1 LRLYENLANQPQL
14 KVKTKKRTICLIV
27 IVVIYSAL
35 AVTSVSAHAL
45 LLRSN
50 PQANAVLKQAPVQV
64 ELFFSESVEAKLSTI
79 KVYDTNGN
87 EVDVGDVRVDLADPT
102 RMTVSLHS
110 LNDGVYTVTWKAV
123 SATDGHQTSGT
134 FSFAVGNVNPSS
146 LPVGQQTTSSSLPIS
161 ALVSKWLLL
170 ASLALLAGQAPFT
183 MLIWN
188 PAIKQDAK
196 ELSNEIRTPS
206 SWEKLCWLGLIGTF
220 LAIGLGVLSQAGQ
233 STGNELALPWAKE
246 TINVLFGTRLGV
258 IWLLRLALVL
268 GNVWLARKPEVTWKR
283 LAGFVI
289 SLALLYTV
297 SLTSHADTEAHPALP
312 VLDDWLHMVGMTFW
326 LGGLA
331 YLLTGLR
338 ELQTVEGKLRTRL
351 TSLVMTRFSWMAV
364 VSVAIIGVTGLYS
377 ASRRVGSMTA
387 LLTTIYGHALLLKQ
401 VFVGALLCLGAINL
415 LIITPRL
422 NRDRLLGANN
432 TLLVSRFGKMVG
444 AEVILAGLLLA
455 SVSLL
460 TYLPPARIIPPN
472 TDLTGTTKIDDLNI
486 ELSISPGFVGQ
497 NTFTLHLTSQGQPV
511 QSVKETLLRFTPNK
525 GNIPPSDLEL
535 IGQGGGAFT
544 AKGTSL
550 SLPANWQV
558 QVIVRR
564 ENKFDAYAN
573 FNFNVLTP
581 GAASESTTTPR
592 MVGTLII
599 GLLFGLLALSYPGK
613 PALRLGLGGVLTLAI
628 VGLGIFYLTRPVTSI
643 NGQANPI
650 PPNSESVTAGQA
662 IYTLHCVPCH
672 GVAGKGDGPLGLT
685 LNPRPADLTLH
696 AIPGVHTDA
705 QLFDW
710 ITNGFPGSRM
720 PAWKTLLSDT
730 DRWNLVNF
738 IRTLAPK

>member
-1 LRLYENLANQPQL
+1 M
-14 KVKTKKRTICLIV
+14 I

-35 AVTSVSAHAL
+35 TVTAVSAHAL

-50 PQANAVLKQAPVQV
+50 PQANTVLKQAPVQV

-79 KVYDTNGN
+79 KVYNTSGN
-87 EVDVGDVRVDLADPT
+87 EVDVGDVRVDPADPT

-110 LNDGVYTVTWKAV
+110 LSDGVYTVTWKAV

-134 FSFAVGNVNPSS
+134 FSFAVGNVNPSTM
-146 LPVGQQTTSSSLPIS
+146 PVGQQTTSSSLPIS
-161 ALVSKWLLL
+161 ALISKWFLL

-183 MLIWN
+183 VLIWN
-188 PAIKQDAK
+188 PAIKNDAD
-196 ELSNEIRTPS
+196 ELPNEIRTPS
-206 SWEKLCWLGLIGTF
+206 TWEKLYRFGLIGTF

-258 IWLLRLALVL
+258 IWLLRLALAL
-268 GNVWLARKPEVTWKR
+268 GCIWLARKPDANWKR
-283 LAGFVI
+283 LTGFSL
-289 SLALLYTV
+289 SLALLFAV
-297 SLTSHADTEAHPALP
+297 SLTSHADTESHPALP
-312 VLDDWLHMVGMTFW
+312 VLDDWLHLVGMTFW

-331 YLLTGLR
+331 YLLSGLR
-338 ELQTVEGKLRTRL
+338 ELQKVESKLRTRL
-351 TSLVMTRFSWMAV
+351 TALVMVRFSFMAII
-364 VSVAIIGVTGLYS
+364 SVAIIGVTGLYS
-377 ASRRVGSMTA
+377 ASRRVGSVTA

-401 VFVGALLCLGAINL
+401 GFVGALLCFAAINL

-422 NRDRLLGANN
+422 NRDRLLGVSNP
-432 TLLVSRFGKMVG
+432 LLVTRFIKMVF
-444 AEVILAGLLLA
+444 AEVIMAGLLLA

-472 TDLTGTTKIDDLNI
+472 TDLTGTTNVDDLKI
-486 ELSISPGFVGQ
+486 ALSISPGFVGQ
-497 NTFTLHLTSQGQPV
+497 NTFTLHLTANGQPV

-535 IGQGGGAFT
+535 IGQGSGTFT

-558 QVIVRR
+558 QTIVRR

-573 FNFNVLTP
+573 FNFNVQAP
-581 GAASESTTTPR
+581 GAASESTATPR
-592 MVGTLII
+592 VVGALIIVI
-599 GLLFGLLALSYPGK
+599 GLLFGLLMFSSPSN
-613 PALRLGLGGVLTLAI
+613 PALRFGLGGVLTLSI
-628 VGLGIFYLTRPVTSI
+628 IGLGIFYLTRPVTSI

-650 PPNSESVTAGQA
+650 PPNSESIAAGQA

-672 GVAGKGDGPLGLT
+672 GASGKGDGPLGLT